1 MSDGPANADL
11 SAAAVPA
18 TGFLAGKVHVYPVR
32 VYYEDT
38 DAGGIVYHANYLRFA
53 ERARTEM
60 MRLVSGGDAAVTMAH
75 YGLAFVARRCTV
87 DYIAPARLDD
97 AVAVHSRMIEVRA
110 ASLLAEQI
118 VRRGSTDVARMEI
131 LIAAVGG
138 NGRPARLPA
147 PIRTALAAITE
158 RST

>member
-1 MSDGPANADL
+1 LNDDAANAG
-11 SAAAVPA
+11 SPAAVEPP
-18 TGFLAGKVHVYPVR
+18 TGLVAGKVHVFPVR
-32 VYYEDT
+32 AYYEDT

-60 MRLVSGGDAAVTMAH
+60 MRLLAGGDEALTMAH

-97 AVAVHSRMIEVRA
+97 AMAVHSRMLDVRA
-110 ASLLAEQI
+110 ASLLAEQV
-118 VRRGSTDVARMEI
+118 VRRGSADIARIEI
-131 LIAAVGG
+131 LLAAIGAE
-138 NGRPARLPA
+138 GRPARLPR
-147 PIRTALAAITE
+147 PIRTALAALTE

>member
-1 MSDGPANADL
+1 MSAPPQEAPA
-11 SAAAVPA
+11 VQHPP
-18 TGFLAGKVHVYPVR
+18 TGHVAGKVHVLPVR
-32 VYYEDT
+32 IYYEDT

-60 MRLVSGGDAAVTMAH
+60 MRLVSGGDDELTMSH

-97 AVAVHSRMIEVRA
+97 AVEVHSRMLDVRA
-110 ASLLAEQI
+110 ASLLAEQT
-118 VRRGSTDVARMEI
+118 VRRDGTDIARIEI
-131 LIAAVGG
+131 LLAAIGAD
-138 NGRPARLPA
+138 GRPARLPR
-147 PIRTALAAITE
+147 PIRTALAALTE

>member
-1 MSDGPANADL
+1 MRSP
-11 SAAAVPA
+11 
-18 TGFLAGKVHVYPVR
+18 T
-32 VYYEDT
+32 
-38 DAGGIVYHANYLRFA
+38 
-53 ERARTEM
+53 ARLLLCAS
-60 MRLVSGGDAAVTMAH
+60 MRLVSGGDAALTTAH

-118 VRRGSTDVARMEI
+118 VRRDGTDIVRMEI